1 MGYAD
6 DHLLGHAQGRSLLM
20 RRHASRGISIIELM
34 VVITMI
40 GIMLTLAIPGIG
52 NWISN
57 SRVRTVAEELQ
68 NGLRVAQAEAV
79 NRNRTV
85 AYVRTAATPARNATP
100 SATGSNWYVQ
110 VLPINAVEGATSAFQ
125 NDAYVQ
131 GGTFSAQSGANVTG
145 TDTTVVC
152 FNSVGRVVN
161 VTATDTGLG
170 VACVAP
176 TTADIPARFAI
187 ALPASDRAM
196 RVELSLGGRVRMC
209 DPLAATGQPNACTP

>member
-1 MGYAD
+1 MGHAD
-6 DHLLGHAQGRSLLM
+6 HQLLGHAQGGSLLM
-20 RRHASRGISIIELM
+20 RRHLSRGISIIELM
-34 VVITMI
+34 VVVTII
-40 GIMLTLAIPGIG
+40 GIMLMLAVPGIG

-68 NGLRVAQAEAV
+68 NGLRLAQAEAV

-85 AYVRTAATPARNATP
+85 AYVRTAATPARNAAP

-110 VLPINAVEGATSAFQ
+110 VLPINAVEGATTAFQ

-161 VTATDTGLG
+161 VTAADTGLG

-176 TTADIPARFAI
+176 TAADNPTDFAI

-196 RVELSLGGRVRMC
+196 RVELFLGGRVRMC